1 MKKFSLGQGR
11 PCGPFNTSSTC
22 RVKQFSV
29 TAQPALQA
37 RHCPCTPNVKI
48 NEMRKGRKGKDSV
61 NLSSNKAPIIM
72 MIHPTKKI
80 QSLSVQ
86 SWKFLSEKESTPTR
100 PHQIRWFLRT

>member
-37 RHCPCTPNVKI
+37 QHSLHYKLVI
-48 NEMRKGRKGKDSV
+48 ALV
-61 NLSSNKAPIIM
+61 
-72 MIHPTKKI
+72 HPM
-80 QSLSVQ
+80 
-86 SWKFLSEKESTPTR
+86 
-100 PHQIRWFLRT
+100 